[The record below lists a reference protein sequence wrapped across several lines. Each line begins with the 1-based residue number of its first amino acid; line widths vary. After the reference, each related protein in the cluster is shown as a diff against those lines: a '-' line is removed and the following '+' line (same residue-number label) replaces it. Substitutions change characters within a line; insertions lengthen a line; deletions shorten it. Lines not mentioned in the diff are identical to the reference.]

1 MKQANSDN
9 TFNLKKTNATEEAE
23 QFKPDHL
30 EIESSKPNSRFH
42 IASTT
47 AAKPDTALSLVS
59 TGQADSKVAQS
70 RQEKIGE
77 EAVLIL

>member
-1 MKQANSDN
+1 MKHANSDN
-9 TFNLKKTNATEEAE
+9 TFNLKKTNATEEDE

-30 EIESSKPNSRFH
+30 EYDSSKPKSRFLV
-42 IASTT
+42 ASIT
-47 AAKPDTALSLVS
+47 AATLKTALSLVS
-59 TGQADSKVAQS
+59 TGQEDSKVAQS